1 MTQRLKRA
9 LAGQLSDL
17 DEHVAAADPRRPLA
31 GYRLMVQGRRSIEE
45 RIDAALRWLPW
56 LS

>member
-1 MTQRLKRA
+1 VTQRLKRA